1 MVGFT
6 SSLNIDKAN
15 VSVAKIMKLINEAET
30 GKLINSRLFLYK
42 NRTERNLLVPIYTFQ
57 KDRIII
63 ISINVTHI

>member
-30 GKLINSRLFLYK
+30 GKIN
-42 NRTERNLLVPIYTFQ
+42 
-57 KDRIII
+57 
-63 ISINVTHI
+63 